1 MRTYL
6 KKGTILELDS
16 NDYYLITS
24 DNPIGEGGGGILYSA
39 SRLHYAAESSS
50 FVPDNSI
57 DYAIKECF
65 PVSDRFSFLRNAN
78 GEIIPETASEEGLQY
93 LNISKQMQLKEKEI
107 SSQIYKKGFRI
118 TPVLSASASCR
129 ISSDQG
135 KTFHTVHNTVSV
147 MESLHEKGSSL
158 NSILSEQKMI
168 PCRQALSI
176 IRQTLHALNE
186 VHQAGYLYLD
196 LQAGN
201 IFVKGTLDGNNEF
214 ITLIDFGSARK
225 MMEDQK
231 SAPVTDRVLF
241 STEGYS
247 APEMLL
253 QNDGTLRLDCR
264 ADLFSA
270 GYLFLYMI
278 TGKKYTS
285 REIIET
291 RNGNYITGFRLKKLG
306 CPRHLLPLLR
316 TVLTRSLCTEPSGRY
331 GSAAEMLDDIEQLIA
346 ALAPSKSSLYSV
358 KYDAFICYKHGEVD
372 SAAALQ
378 LQQSLEHLHI
388 PRGVSPR
395 HGRNLLKRVFV
406 DEGELSSCADF
417 GLQIREALKN
427 SEYLIVI
434 CSPDT
439 PGSPWVNLEIETF
452 LEYHDRSHIL
462 SVLTGGEPEV
472 SFPALLK
479 KGKNNDEVFAAD
491 ARGANIKECLKR
503 LKKDAL
509 LRIAA
514 PILGTSYDE
523 LKHRRQNYIFRRAAF
538 ASLFAILF
546 LTGFLS
552 FSLWQNGQIKK
563 QYLESLKKQAQI
575 TSSEAVSAYEKGNL
589 LQALDLVLSTVP
601 DEGADE
607 AIAPEQYYALNTIVA
622 ANNSKDYRPY
632 MQIPNETFSQGSLSA
647 DRKLYVGLNQDN
659 AAVFLDP
666 ITGKIKYRIRVSD
679 FPYTTSPGW
688 LHVYAVSEDKAILYG
703 KHDVIA
709 VNTETKEIIGRLSG
723 DNISLPD
730 DNSKPAVYDGT
741 ELKTAFQNNTSD
753 VIIYNFTKNSIDA
766 SLTFHC
772 SVYSDIFS
780 MDFSD
785 SGEDLFI
792 GIRGKADSDYDGG
805 LKHYSLKEKKLTSV
819 SPDPVAFLE
828 CTNQN
833 KLAVIQ
839 YSDDGMTY
847 ADISWLYSHINRYR
861 MCIYDTKTFACCQ
874 EKEIGLFS
882 YTTSGGFQSEV
893 SLGDKKDSSFSAFIF
908 WVGPVLLV
916 YNMDAMEIYQEYAFP
931 SYISCITAKNNQLLL
946 IGLQNGSGRTLMIG
960 KEKINNTYFLF
971 ELDANI
977 EELYCFS
984 DSSQLLV
991 RASGNLLLLS
1001 HETDPAIQGLD
1012 DFDQTISQLIY
1023 TSDGKTNYRI
1033 IYTSANSSDY
1043 GFYVYEAGSDQLLF
1057 CFEHSPET
1065 KDRRQKISE
1074 PSIVKKD
1081 GKTIL
1086 SFLFTVSD
1094 SFSND
1099 NFLCQLCQIDLSS
1112 GDILQCIDLSS
1123 YGIYVDYF
1131 STFYYDP
1138 VNARLYTCRK
1148 NGGMVYF
1155 DFSGSEIIPSEDA
1168 YLRDKTVT
1176 EILPTGDEKYLILEC
1191 MNEQNNKCSIWL
1203 YDIKTQENIDTGLI
1217 YDVDMALLYNQ
1228 FRIIPGT
1235 VSSLIAIYD
1244 QNHNI
1249 EIYDCQTRQ
1258 ILSKIDCSW
1267 CDDTYYDFAFFQQD
1281 QLLISVNPS
1290 TVILYDCASGK
1301 KVCSMEYDPVIES
1314 PLLFPAI
1321 SISAYADSPFF
1332 SISSYG
1338 SSVSY
1343 DDGSLLPNPMHICRY
1358 VKEDQKIYPVC
1369 TTNYGFFDPNS
1380 LETVYYTGMH

>member
-6 KKGTILELDS
+6 KKGTILQLDS
-16 NDYYLITS
+16 NDCYFITS

-39 SRLHYAAESSS
+39 YRLHYAAESNS

-78 GEIIPETASEEGLQY
+78 GEIVPGTASEEGLQY
-93 LNISKQMQLKEKEI
+93 LNISKQMQMKEKEI

-118 TPVLSASASCR
+118 TPVLSASTNCR

-158 NSILSEQKMI
+158 NSILSEQKII

-176 IRQTLHALNE
+176 IRQTLNALNE

-201 IFVKGTLDGNNEF
+201 IFVKGNLDGNNEF

-253 QNDGTLRLDCR
+253 HNDGTLRLDCR

-306 CPRHLLPLLR
+306 CPRHLLPLLK

-331 GSAAEMLDDIEQLIA
+331 GSASEMLDDIEQLIA
-346 ALAPSKSSLYSV
+346 ALAPSKNSLYSV
-358 KYDAFICYKHGEVD
+358 KYDAFICYKHGEID

-434 CSPDT
+434 CSPNT

-491 ARGANIKECLKR
+491 ARGANAKECLKR

-514 PILGTSYDE
+514 PLLGTSYDE

-538 ASLFAILF
+538 ASIFAILF

-601 DEGADE
+601 DEDTDE

-666 ITGKIKYRIRVSD
+666 ITGKIKYRISVSD

-688 LHVYAVSEDKAILYG
+688 LYVYAVSESKAILYG

-741 ELKTAFQNNTSD
+741 ELKTAFQNSTSS
-753 VIIYNFTKNSIDA
+753 VIVYNFTKNSIDA
-766 SLTFHC
+766 SLSFHC
-772 SVYSDIFS
+772 YSYINTFS
-780 MDFSD
+780 MDFSN

-792 GIRGKADSDYDGG
+792 GIRGKEDSDFDGG
-805 LKHYSLKEKKLTSV
+805 LKHYSLKEETLTSV

-828 CTNQN
+828 YTNQN

-861 MCIYDTKTFACCQ
+861 MCIYDTKTFSCCQ
-874 EKEIGLFS
+874 EKEIGIFS
-882 YTTSGGFQSEV
+882 NTTSGGFQSEV
-893 SLGDKKDSSFSAFIF
+893 SLGDKKDSSFS
-908 WVGPVLLV
+908 
-916 YNMDAMEIYQEYAFP
+916 
-931 SYISCITAKNNQLLL
+931 T
-946 IGLQNGSGRTLMIG
+946 
-960 KEKINNTYFLF
+960 
-971 ELDANI
+971 
-977 EELYCFS
+977 
-984 DSSQLLV
+984 
-991 RASGNLLLLS
+991 
-1001 HETDPAIQGLD
+1001 
-1012 DFDQTISQLIY
+1012 TI
-1023 TSDGKTNYRI
+1023 
-1033 IYTSANSSDY
+1033 
-1043 GFYVYEAGSDQLLF
+1043 
-1057 CFEHSPET
+1057 
-1065 KDRRQKISE
+1065 
-1074 PSIVKKD
+1074 
-1081 GKTIL
+1081 
-1086 SFLFTVSD
+1086 
-1094 SFSND
+1094 
-1099 NFLCQLCQIDLSS
+1099 
-1112 GDILQCIDLSS
+1112 
-1123 YGIYVDYF
+1123 
-1131 STFYYDP
+1131 
-1138 VNARLYTCRK
+1138 
-1148 NGGMVYF
+1148 
-1155 DFSGSEIIPSEDA
+1155 
-1168 YLRDKTVT
+1168 
-1176 EILPTGDEKYLILEC
+1176 
-1191 MNEQNNKCSIWL
+1191 
-1203 YDIKTQENIDTGLI
+1203 
-1217 YDVDMALLYNQ
+1217 
-1228 FRIIPGT
+1228 
-1235 VSSLIAIYD
+1235 
-1244 QNHNI
+1244 
-1249 EIYDCQTRQ
+1249 
-1258 ILSKIDCSW
+1258 
-1267 CDDTYYDFAFFQQD
+1267 
-1281 QLLISVNPS
+1281 
-1290 TVILYDCASGK
+1290 
-1301 KVCSMEYDPVIES
+1301 
-1314 PLLFPAI
+1314 
-1321 SISAYADSPFF
+1321 
-1332 SISSYG
+1332 
-1338 SSVSY
+1338 
-1343 DDGSLLPNPMHICRY
+1343 
-1358 VKEDQKIYPVC
+1358 
-1369 TTNYGFFDPNS
+1369 
-1380 LETVYYTGMH
+1380 